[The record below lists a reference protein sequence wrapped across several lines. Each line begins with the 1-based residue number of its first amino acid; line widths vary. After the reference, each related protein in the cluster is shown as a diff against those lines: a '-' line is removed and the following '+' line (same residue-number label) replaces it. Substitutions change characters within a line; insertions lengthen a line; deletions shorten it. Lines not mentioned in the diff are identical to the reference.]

1 MLKWGEGAVEALSPF
16 LKGGSQLMEQ
26 TNFQLKKQDTQSQE
40 WSKRLHHAT
49 RATREDWIGRGI
61 SYLCIGVII
70 LVVASML
77 WFITSKG
84 IATFTQNHVSL
95 WKFLSGTDWSPSQGK
110 IGALPMIVG
119 SFAVTF
125 AAAIVA
131 TPFAVGTAI
140 FMTEISPNKGRKFL
154 QPVIELLVG
163 IPSVVYGFIGLAVV
177 VPFMRHL
184 VGGSGFGII
193 SATFVL
199 FVMVLPTI
207 TSMTVDSL
215 RAVPRYYKEA
225 SLALG
230 ATRWQTV
237 SKVILRSATPGILT
251 AVIFGMARA
260 FGEALAV
267 QMVIGNAAV
276 MPKDL
281 ISAASTLTSQ
291 LTTGIGDT
299 IDGTL
304 PNNALWSLALI
315 LLLMSLFFNALVRVI
330 AKRGQLKHER

>member
-1 MLKWGEGAVEALSPF
+1 
-16 LKGGSQLMEQ
+16 
-26 TNFQLKKQDTQSQE
+26 
-40 WSKRLHHAT
+40 
-49 RATREDWIGRGI
+49 
-61 SYLCIGVII
+61 
-70 LVVASML
+70 
-77 WFITSKG
+77 
-84 IATFTQNHVSL
+84 
-95 WKFLSGTDWSPSQGK
+95 
-110 IGALPMIVG
+110 
-119 SFAVTF
+119 
-125 AAAIVA
+125 
-131 TPFAVGTAI
+131 
-140 FMTEISPNKGRKFL
+140 MTEIAPNKGRKFL

-207 TSMTVDSL
+207 TTMTVDSL
-215 RAVPRYYKEA
+215 RAVPRFYKEA

-237 SKVILRSATPGILT
+237 SRVILRAATPGILT

-267 QMVIGNAAV
+267 QMVIGNAAI

-281 ISAASTLTSQ
+281 ISPASTLTSQ

-304 PNNALWSLALI
+304 PNNALWTLALI
-315 LLLMSLFFNALVRVI
+315 LLLMSLFFNALVRLI
-330 AKRGQLKHER
+330 AKRGQLNER

>member
-1 MLKWGEGAVEALSPF
+1 
-16 LKGGSQLMEQ
+16 MEQ
-26 TNFQLKKQDTQSQE
+26 TNSEFKQGDAQTKDWTRQLH
-40 WSKRLHHAT
+40 RAT
-49 RATREDWIGRGI
+49 RASREDWIGRGI

-95 WKFLSGTDWSPSQGK
+95 WQFVSGTNWAPDQGH

-140 FMTEISPNKGRKFL
+140 FMTEIAPNRGRKFL

-163 IPSVVYGFIGLAVV
+163 IPSVVYGFIGLAVI
-177 VPFMRHL
+177 VPFMRHV

-207 TSMTVDSL
+207 TTMTVDSL
-215 RAVPRYYKEA
+215 RSVPRFYKEA

-237 SKVILRSATPGILT
+237 SRVILRAATPGILT
-251 AVIFGMARA
+251 AIIFGMARA

-267 QMVIGNAAV
+267 QMVIGNAAI
-276 MPKDL
+276 MPKNL
-281 ISAASTLTSQ
+281 ISPAATLTSQ

-304 PNNALWSLALI
+304 PSNALWSLALI
-315 LLLMSLFFNALVRVI
+315 LLLMSLFFNALVRLI
-330 AKRGQLKHER
+330 AKRGQLSHER